1 MGKNKILRFAE
12 NETFPNLIQPPFSEV
27 FKKDYYIK
35 GQWNK
40 SFFKNDNPIVL
51 ELGCG
56 KGEYTVG
63 LAKMYPNKN
72 FIGIDIK
79 GARLWRG
86 AKTAHEDKMSNV
98 AFVRTRIENIRSFFC
113 SDEVSEIWITFP
125 DPQPKRIKTT
135 KRLSSSVFLN
145 FYKTFLKPT
154 GLVHLKTDSIDLHK
168 YTNSVIKL
176 NNLKVHQCT
185 DDLYGSVKD
194 DQILS
199 IKTFYEEQ
207 YLEKGLP
214 ITYLCFELSNDKPL
228 VEPVY

>member
-1 MGKNKILRFAE
+1 MGKNKLQRFAE
-12 NETFPNLIQPPFSEV
+12 NDTFSNIIQPPFSEI
-27 FKKDYYIK
+27 FRNDYHLK
-35 GQWNK
+35 GKWNEV
-40 SFFKNDNPIVL
+40 FFKNDKPIVL

-63 LAKMYPNKN
+63 LAKMYPEKN

-86 AKTAHEDKMSNV
+86 AKTATEDKMANV
-98 AFVRTRIENIRSFFC
+98 AFIRTRIEQITSFF
-113 SDEVSEIWITFP
+113 SNNEVSEIWITFP
-125 DPQPKRIKTT
+125 DPQPKRINTT

-145 FYKTFLKPT
+145 FYKTFLKPN
-154 GLVHLKTDSIDLHK
+154 GLVHLKTDSIALHK
-168 YTNSVIKL
+168 YTRSVIEL
-176 NNLKVHQCT
+176 NNLLVHKCT

-194 DQILS
+194 DPILS

-214 ITYLCFELSNDKPL
+214 ITYLCFELTNDKPL
-228 VEPVY
+228 VEPNY